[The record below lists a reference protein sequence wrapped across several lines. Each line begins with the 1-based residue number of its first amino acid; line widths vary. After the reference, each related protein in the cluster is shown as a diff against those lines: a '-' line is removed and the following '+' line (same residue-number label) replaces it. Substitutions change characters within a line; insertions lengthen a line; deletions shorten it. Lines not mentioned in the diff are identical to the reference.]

1 LSEFGFN
8 SVGSVLVE
16 DGAASR
22 LGAILKERFAPE
34 TVLLIT
40 DPGLV
45 KLGLVDAALAS
56 FDAVGIPAAVFD
68 QVEADPSEE
77 TVKKAVLTAKSYQ
90 ASMVVGFGGGS
101 SMDVAKLVAV
111 LSYAPSTRKRQ
122 SIDDYLAFEPQSLED
137 LYGVDQVQG
146 SRLPLV
152 QVPTTAGTGSEV
164 TAVSIVTTGES
175 TKMGVVS
182 AKILADLAILDAE
195 LTLGLPRHITA
206 ATGIDAMVHAIEAY
220 TSAIKKNP
228 MSDALAKEALKLLG
242 SNIITACNDGGNL
255 EARRAMLTGAMLAG
269 ASFANAPVGAVH
281 ALAYP
286 LGGRFHI
293 PHGLSNSLVL
303 PHVLK
308 FNASSASDMYAELA
322 VLMDIGAGSNDAKT
336 DAFIGWLEGIA
347 ADVGI
352 ERHLRQ
358 LHISHNDLPM
368 LADDAMLQTRL
379 LVNNPREVTRDD
391 ALRIYEAAL

>member
-1 LSEFGFN
+1 MSGFEFN

-22 LGAILKERFAPE
+22 LGQIVKERFSPE
-34 TVLLIT
+34 SVLLVT
-40 DPGLV
+40 DAGLI
-45 KLGLVDAALAS
+45 KLGLLEPVLAS
-56 FDAVGIPAAVFD
+56 FEKASIPVTVFD
-68 QVEADPSEE
+68 GVEADPSDA
-77 TVKKAVLTAKSYQ
+77 TVQKAALIAKSYRT
-90 ASMVVGFGGGS
+90 SLVVGFGGGS
-101 SMDVAKLVAV
+101 SMDVAKLAAV
-111 LSYAPSTRKRQ
+111 LGYTVDRHVPGTSS
-122 SIDDYLAFEPQSLED
+122 AFVKEKEQSLAD
-137 LYGVDQVQG
+137 LYGVDQVKG
-146 SRLPLV
+146 HRLPLV

-164 TAVSIVTTGES
+164 TPVSIVTTGEN

-182 AKILADLAILDAE
+182 SKIIADLAVLDAE
-195 LTLGLPRHITA
+195 LTIGLPAHITA

-228 MSDALAKEALKLLG
+228 MSDALAHRALMLLG
-242 SNIITACNDGGNL
+242 ANIVAACKDGSNL

-308 FNASSASDMYAELA
+308 FNAPNAKGLYAELA
-322 VLMDIGAGSNDAKT
+322 DLMRLGSGSDEAKT
-336 DAFIGWLEGIA
+336 EAFIEWLETIA
-347 ADVGI
+347 DEVGI
-352 ERHLRQ
+352 ERRLRDMG
-358 LHISHNDLPM
+358 ITRDDLPM
-368 LADDAMLQTRL
+368 LADDAMLQSRL
-379 LVNNPREVTRDD
+379 LVNNPRTVTRDD
-391 ALRIYEAAL
+391 ALKIYEAAW

>member
-1 LSEFGFN
+1 MSGFIFN

-22 LGAILKERFAPE
+22 LGEVLKERFDPE
-34 TVLLIT
+34 NVLLVT
-40 DPGLV
+40 DAGLV
-45 KLGLVDAALAS
+45 NLGLVEPALAS
-56 FDAVGIPAAVFD
+56 LKEAGVAFSVFSD
-68 QVEADPSEE
+68 VEADPSV
-77 TVKKAVLTAKSYQ
+77 TTVLTAATMAKKAA
-90 ASMVVGFGGGS
+90 ASVIVGFGGGS
-101 SMDVAKLVAV
+101 SMDVAKLVSV
-111 LSYAPSTRKRQ
+111 LVCGDQELSAM
-122 SIDDYLAFEPQSLED
+122 F
-137 LYGVDQVQG
+137 GVEQVT
-146 SRLPLV
+146 SNRMPLV

-164 TAVSIVTTGES
+164 TAVSIVTTGEN

-182 AKILADLAILDAE
+182 PKIMADLAVLDAE
-195 LTLGLPRHITA
+195 LTLGLPPHITA

-220 TSAIKKNP
+220 TTAIKKNP
-228 MSDALAKEALKLLG
+228 VSDAMARQALTLLG
-242 SNIITACNDGGNL
+242 DNVVKACRDGSDL
-255 EARRAMLTGAMLAG
+255 DARRAMLTGAMMAG

-308 FNASSASDMYAELA
+308 FNAPSAAHLYAELA
-322 VLMDIGAGSNDAKT
+322 ELMGLEGSNDDTKT
-336 DAFIGWLEGIA
+336 GAFIDWLETIA
-347 ADVGI
+347 DEVGI
-352 ERHLRQ
+352 ERRLRDVR
-358 LHISHNDLPM
+358 ISHNDLPM

-391 ALRIYEAAL
+391 ALKIYEAAW